1 MASSGRVVV
10 VGASAAG
17 LTTAQSAR
25 THGYDGEIVLVGQ
38 EPEEPYDRP
47 PLSKQLLSGD
57 WEPDRLTLRPRAD
70 LDKLA
75 LDLRLGVRASAVDT
89 TTRTVALADGSALT
103 YDTLVIATG
112 VIPTR
117 LPYGHDLGGVHVLR
131 GLGDA
136 LRLRAELRAGGPLV
150 VIGAGF
156 LGAEVAAVA
165 RGLGL
170 CVTLVDPMPLPLL
183 RAMGAQ
189 VGGVLADVHRGHGVD
204 LRCGT
209 GVRALHGRGGRVARV
224 ELDDGTHVPADTVLV
239 AIGSKPAV
247 NWLTGSGIPL
257 GDGVLCD
264 ERGQVTPGVFAVG
277 DVAAWRDARTG
288 RHQRVEHRMTA
299 TDHGRTV
306 GRALAGVT
314 ADDAPLV
321 PYFWSDQYD
330 LRLQSYG
337 IPGADRDFTVVEGSL
352 AKRRF
357 VAVYGGGA
365 GEEHVVRAVVGC
377 GMPRQLR
384 TWRQAVADAAPWPR
398 PVNVGSY

>member
-1 MASSGRVVV
+1 MTTSGRVVV

-25 THGYDGEIVLVGQ
+25 TQGYTGEIVLVGE

-89 TTRTVALADGSALT
+89 AARTVALADGSSLT

-112 VIPTR
+112 VTPAR
-117 LPYGHDLGGVHVLR
+117 LPFGHDLGGVHILR
-131 GLGDA
+131 GLRDA
-136 LRLRAELRAGGPLV
+136 LRLRTELRTARRLV

-165 RGLGL
+165 RGLGVD
-170 CVTLVDPMPLPLL
+170 VTLADPQPLPLL
-183 RAMGAQ
+183 RALGAE
-189 VGGVLADVHRGHGVD
+189 VGGMLADVHRDNGVD

-209 GVRALHGRGGRVARV
+209 GVRALHGREGRVREV
-224 ELDDGTHVPADTVLV
+224 ELDDGTTVPADAVLV
-239 AIGSKPAV
+239 AIGSKPEV
-247 NWLTGSGIPL
+247 GWLAGSGIPL
-257 GDGVLCD
+257 GNGVLCD
-264 ERGQVTPGVFAVG
+264 EHGQVLPGVFAVG
-277 DVAAWRDARTG
+277 DVAAWRDPRTG
-288 RHQRVEHRMTA
+288 RHHRVEHRMTA
-299 TDHGRTV
+299 TDHGRIV
-306 GRALAGVT
+306 GRALAGT
-314 ADDAPLV
+314 APTETPLI

-330 LRLQSYG
+330 LKLQSYG
-337 IPGADRDFTVVEGSL
+337 LPSADREFTVVEGSL
-352 AKRRF
+352 AERRF
-357 VAVYGGGA
+357 VAVYGGST
-365 GEEHVVRAVVGC
+365 GEENVVRAVVAS

-384 TWRQAVADAAPWPR
+384 TWRQSVVDTAPWPR
-398 PVNVGSY
+398 PASVGPY

>member
-1 MASSGRVVV
+1 MASSGRAVV

-17 LTTAQSAR
+17 LATAQSAR
-25 THGYDGEIVLVGQ
+25 TQGYDGEIVLVGE

-89 TTRTVALADGSALT
+89 AARTVALADGSALT
-103 YDTLVIATG
+103 YDALVIATG
-112 VIPTR
+112 VTPAR
-117 LPYGHDLGGVHVLR
+117 LPYGHDLRGVHVLR

-136 LRLRAELRAGGPLV
+136 LRLRAELRAGRRLV

-165 RGLGL
+165 RGLGVA
-170 CVTLVDPMPLPLL
+170 VTLVDPLPLPLVRVL
-183 RAMGAQ
+183 GAE
-189 VGGVLADVHRGHGVD
+189 VGGMLAEVHRGHGVD

-209 GVRALHGRGGRVARV
+209 GVLALHGHGGRVREV
-224 ELDDGTHVPADTVLV
+224 ELDDGTAVPADAVLV

-247 NWLTGSGIPL
+247 GWLAGSGIPL

-264 ERGQVTPGVFAVG
+264 ERGQALPGVFAVG
-277 DVAAWRDARTG
+277 DVAAWRDARSG
-288 RHQRVEHRMTA
+288 RHRRVEHRMTA
-299 TDHGRTV
+299 TDHGRIV
-306 GRALAGVT
+306 GRALAGT
-314 ADDAPLV
+314 AAAESPLV

-330 LRLQSYG
+330 LKLQSYG
-337 IPGADRDFTVVEGSL
+337 LPGADREFAVVEGSL
-352 AKRRF
+352 AERRF
-357 VAVYGGGA
+357 VAVYNGHA
-365 GEEHVVRAVVGC
+365 GEEDIVHAVVGS

-384 TWRQAVADAAPWPR
+384 AWRQAVVEAAPWSWPAS
-398 PVNVGSY
+398 VGS